1 MRKIVIAWKK
11 GIELKAAVLEEL
23 NQPLTLRDVELTP
36 LGIGQVL
43 VKILVSGICGS
54 QLHEIKGFKGNGK
67 FLPHL
72 MGHEGCGIVEEIGPG
87 VTTVQ
92 VGDKVVMHWRPGS
105 GIEANFPTYKLDGKS
120 FSSGKVTT
128 LSEKAIVS
136 ENRLTSIPQD
146 TDAELA
152 ALLGCSL
159 TTALGI
165 IDNQSHL
172 KFGETVAIIG
182 CGGVGLNLISG
193 ALLKGASTVYAI
205 DHTSEK
211 ESLVLSQGATHFL
224 KSTNDLPEKIDLI
237 IDTTGNPNV
246 ISEAFKSLSNEGRI
260 ILVGQPAPGTEII
273 IPNAIQLFNGSGQSI
288 RATQGGD
295 TRPHMDIPKYLRFF
309 ESRKIEIGQ
318 LITHRYKLESIN
330 TAFETLKSG
339 KSGRIMVETSGGK
352 S

>member
-1 MRKIVIAWKK
+1 MRKIVIAWQK

-43 VKILVSGICGS
+43 VRILVSGICGS

-146 TDAELA
+146 TDSELA

-165 IDNQSHL
+165 VDNQSHL

-182 CGGVGLNLISG
+182 CGGVGLNLVFAAI
-193 ALLKGASTVYAI
+193 LKGASIVYAI
-205 DHTSEK
+205 DRM
-211 ESLVLSQGATHFL
+211 ESKKKLVTSQGASYFL
-224 KSTNDLPEKIDLI
+224 NSTEQLPEKVDLI
-237 IDTTGNPNV
+237 IDTTGSPEV
-246 ISEAFKSLSNEGRI
+246 ISAAFKNLTNNGRM
-260 ILVGQPAPGTEII
+260 ILVGQPVPEAEIA
-273 IPNAIQLFNGSGQSI
+273 IPNAIQLFNGSGLSI

-295 TRPHMDIPKYLRFF
+295 TRPNEDIPRYLKLFSKRNLG
-309 ESRKIEIGQ
+309 IQG
-318 LITHRYKLESIN
+318 LITNRYGLEEIN
-330 TAFETLKSG
+330 EAFHQLKSG
-339 KSGRIMVETSGGK
+339 NAGRIMIKMSD
-352 S
+352 